1 MKKLFILSIIIISAL
16 SGFTQVHVNGYN
28 KSNGTYVAPHY
39 RSSPNN
45 TKSDNWSTYGNINP
59 YTGELGTK
67 TYNDYNNWGYIDRKS
82 SYDSPSSYSREYEY
96 SSGYSNNISSYSLP
110 SLPSISSLPGPSSL
124 PGIESLPGT
133 SSLPGI
139 SSLPGRSSIGQLI
152 FM

>member
-1 MKKLFILSIIIISAL
+1 MKQVTILSIIMLLTYASF
-16 SGFTQVHVNGYN
+16 SQTYVHGYF
-28 KSNGTYVAPHY
+28 KSNGTYVEPHY

-110 SLPSISSLPGPSSL
+110 SLPSISSLPVSL